1 MNKILWFAFFCCSI
15 GGILGCSSEKEI
27 RTEVSSGWQFRQKD
41 SGDWLP
47 ATVPG
52 TVHTDLLANGR
63 IEDPFY
69 RMNELGLQWI
79 DKKDWEYRT
88 EFSVDDELIGKKNQY
103 LVFQGLDTYADVYL
117 NGECIG
123 SVDNMFRT
131 WKFDVSGK
139 LKVGDNELRV
149 VLASPT
155 ARGLEEMKRYGL
167 RLSADNDQSE
177 RGGMGQDR
185 VSVYTRKAPY
195 HYGWDW
201 GPRLVTSGIWRPVI
215 IEAWSGM
222 KVEDVYIKQTEV
234 TRELATLSAD
244 IRVKADVGQEVEI
257 EITSDGKVL
266 ASGKKSLERG
276 ENNVSVPFEVESP
289 RLWWSNGLGEQNLYS
304 FKVRV
309 TGVEGVIAEK
319 EVTTGLRSLKL
330 VRKKDQGG
338 ESFGFE
344 LNGVPVFAKG
354 ANIIPNDVFLPRAN
368 REVYEKMVFDAA
380 NANMNML
387 RVWGGGI
394 YEDDVFFELCDKY
407 GIMVWHDFMFACAMY
422 PGNKEFLD
430 NVREE
435 AIDNVVRM
443 RNHPCIAL
451 WCGNN
456 ENALAWR
463 HGSPG
468 GWGWK
473 QQFTKEQQDTVFKA
487 YYDVFHDLLPRV
499 VSEYMPG
506 CDYWPSSPMAGPEP
520 TQHGLDGTTSG
531 DQHYWGVWHGFR
543 PLESYDEVTTRFCS
557 EYGFQSF
564 PEMSTIRTYALPEDY
579 DINSEVMKSHQ
590 RSYIGN
596 GRISDYMKMYYR
608 VPTDF
613 EQFIYMTHVLQGLST
628 KMAIEAHRRN
638 MPYCMGSL
646 VWQLNDCWPV
656 ASWSTTDYYHKWK
669 AAHYVMRDCFKEII
683 VAPKWRNDSMLVYVV
698 SDRLQPVEAEL
709 SIDVMDFSG
718 KIIYSEK
725 SNVEI
730 PANTSTV
737 LTGMKRSFLL
747 RGASGKDVFAVVRLT
762 AGGKNVDEKNV
773 YFEYHKDLNLPQEP
787 ELSILAREEG
797 KQKYILVTA
806 NKLACNVM
814 FALPDSTAFFSD
826 NYIDILPGRTYKI
839 NVKTDVPLAEIER
852 RIQYRYLR

>member
-167 RLSADNDQSE
+167 RLPADNDQSE

-394 YEDDVFFELCDKY
+394 YEDNVFFELCDKY

-638 MPYCMGSL
+638 RPYCMGSL

-683 VAPKWRNDSMLVYVV
+683 VAPKWQNDSMLVYVV

-709 SIDVMDFSG
+709 SVDVMDFSG

-806 NKLACNVM
+806 DKLACNVLLV
-814 FALPDSTAFFSD
+814 LPDSTVFFSD
-826 NYIDILPGRTYKI
+826 NYI
-839 NVKTDVPLAEIER
+839 VKTDIPLAEIER

>member
-167 RLSADNDQSE
+167 RLPADNDQSE

-330 VRKKDQGG
+330 VRKKDQWG

-579 DINSEVMKSHQ
+579 DINSDVMKSHQ

-638 MPYCMGSL
+638 RPYCMGSL

-709 SIDVMDFSG
+709 SVDVMDFSG

-806 NKLACNVM
+806 DKLACNVL
-814 FALPDSTAFFSD
+814 FVLPDSTAFFSD
-826 NYIDILPGRTYKI
+826 NYIDILPGQTYKI
-839 NVKTDVPLAEIER
+839 NVKTDIPLAEIER

>member
-1 MNKILWFAFFCCSI
+1 ML
-15 GGILGCSSEKEI
+15 
-27 RTEVSSGWQFRQKD
+27 WQFRQKD

-167 RLSADNDQSE
+167 RLPADNDQSE

-394 YEDDVFFELCDKY
+394 YEDNVFFELCDKY

-638 MPYCMGSL
+638 RPYCMGSL

-683 VAPKWRNDSMLVYVV
+683 VAPKWQNDSMLVYVV

-709 SIDVMDFSG
+709 SVDVMDFSG

-806 NKLACNVM
+806 DKLACNVL
-814 FALPDSTAFFSD
+814 FVLPDSTAFFSD
-826 NYIDILPGRTYKI
+826 NYIDILPGQTYKI
-839 NVKTDVPLAEIER
+839 NVKTDIPLAEIER

>member
-88 EFSVDDELIGKKNQY
+88 ELSVDDELINKKNQY
-103 LVFQGLDTYADVYL
+103 LVFKGLDTYADIYL

-123 SVDNMFRT
+123 SADNMFRT

-139 LKVGDNELRV
+139 LKAGDNELRV

-167 RLSADNDQSE
+167 RLPADNDQSE

-201 GPRLVTSGIWRPVI
+201 GPRLVASGIWRPVI

-257 EITSDGKVL
+257 EITSDGRVL

-309 TGVEGVIAEK
+309 TGVEGVVAEK

-330 VRKKDQGG
+330 VRKKDQWG

-368 REVYEKMVFDAA
+368 REVYEKMVSDAA

-387 RVWGGGI
+387 RIWGGGI

-435 AIDNVVRM
+435 AIDNVVRT

-487 YYDVFHDLLPRV
+487 YYDVFHDLLPHV

-579 DINSEVMKSHQ
+579 DINSDVMKSHQ

-669 AAHYVMRDCFKEII
+669 AAHYVMRDCFKELI

-709 SIDVMDFSG
+709 SVDVMDFSG

-806 NKLACNVM
+806 DKLACNVM
-814 FALPDSTAFFSD
+814 FVLPDSTAFFSD

-839 NVKTDVPLAEIER
+839 NVKTDIPLAEIER

>member
-88 EFSVDDELIGKKNQY
+88 EFSVDDELINKKNQY
-103 LVFQGLDTYADVYL
+103 LVFKGLDTYADIYL

-123 SVDNMFRT
+123 SADNMFRT

-139 LKVGDNELRV
+139 LKAGDNELRV

-167 RLSADNDQSE
+167 RLPADNDQSE

-201 GPRLVTSGIWRPVI
+201 GPRLVASGIWRPVI

-244 IRVKADVGQEVEI
+244 ICVKADVGQEVEI
-257 EITSDGKVL
+257 EITSDGRVL

-309 TGVEGVIAEK
+309 TGVEGIVAEK

-330 VRKKDQGG
+330 VRKKDQWG

-368 REVYEKMVFDAA
+368 REVYEKMVSDAA

-387 RVWGGGI
+387 RIWGGGI

-435 AIDNVVRM
+435 AIDNVVRT

-579 DINSEVMKSHQ
+579 DINSDVMKSHQ

-608 VPTDF
+608 VPTDL

-709 SIDVMDFSG
+709 SVDVMDFSG

-762 AGGKNVDEKNV
+762 GGGKNVDEKNV
-773 YFEYHKDLNLPQEP
+773 YFEYHKDLNLPQES

-806 NKLACNVM
+806 DKLACNVM
-814 FALPDSTAFFSD
+814 FVLPDSTAFFSD

-839 NVKTDVPLAEIER
+839 NVKTDIPLAEIER

>member
-15 GGILGCSSEKEI
+15 GGILGCSPEKEI
-27 RTEVSSGWQFRQKD
+27 RTEIASGWQFRQKD
-41 SGDWLP
+41 SGEWLP

-52 TVHTDLLANGR
+52 TVHTDLMANGK

-79 DKKDWEYRT
+79 DKKDWEYKT
-88 EFSVDDELIGKKNQY
+88 VFFVDGNLIEKKNQR
-103 LVFQGLDTYADVYL
+103 LIFKGLDTYADVYL
-117 NGECIG
+117 NGEQLG
-123 SVDNMFRT
+123 SADNMFRT
-131 WKFDVSGK
+131 WVFDIAGK
-139 LKVGDNELRV
+139 LKAGNNELRV
-149 VLASPT
+149 VFASPT
-155 ARGLEEMKRYGL
+155 RRGLEEMKRYGL
-167 RLSADNDQSE
+167 RLPADNDQSE
-177 RGGMGQDR
+177 RGEMGKDR

-201 GPRLVTSGIWRPVI
+201 GPRLVTSGIWRPVQL
-215 IEAWSGM
+215 EVWDGM
-222 KVEDVYIKQTEV
+222 KVEDVYIKQAEV
-234 TRELATLSAD
+234 SGKLAALSANV
-244 IRVKADVGQEVEI
+244 RVKADDVQNVEVEI
-257 EITSDGKVL
+257 LNDGKILVAAKEKL
-266 ASGKKSLERG
+266 KKG
-276 ENNVSVPFEVESP
+276 ENDISVPFDIVNP
-289 RLWWSNGLGEQNLYS
+289 RLWWSNGLGKQNLYT
-304 FKVRV
+304 FTIRV
-309 TGVEGVIAEK
+309 KGDRGIIAEK
-319 EVTTGLRSLKL
+319 EITTGLRSLKL
-330 VRKKDQGG
+330 VRKKDQWG

-344 LNGVPVFAKG
+344 LNGIPVFAKG
-354 ANIIPNDVFLPRAN
+354 ANVIPNDIFLPRVTP
-368 REVYEKMVFDAA
+368 ELYEKMIADAA

-387 RVWGGGI
+387 RIWGGGI
-394 YEDDVFFELCDKY
+394 YEDDVFFELCDRY

-422 PGNKEFLD
+422 PGNEEFLN
-430 NVREE
+430 NVRQE
-435 AIDNVVRM
+435 AIDNVVRL

-499 VSEYMPG
+499 VDEYMPG

-564 PEMSTIRTYALPEDY
+564 PEMSTIQKYALPEDY
-579 DINSEVMKSHQ
+579 DIDSDVMKSHQ

-596 GRISDYMKMYYR
+596 GRILDYMKMYYR
-608 VPTDF
+608 VPEDF

-646 VWQLNDCWPV
+646 VWQLNDCWSV

-669 AAHYVMRDCFKEII
+669 AAHYMIRDCFKEVI
-683 VAPKWRNDSMLVYVV
+683 VAPKWRNDSLLVYAV
-698 SDRLQPVEAEL
+698 SDRLRPMNAEL
-709 SIDVMDFSG
+709 CIEVMDFSG
-718 KIIYSEK
+718 KIICMEK
-725 SNVEI
+725 SDVEI

-737 LTGMKRSFLL
+737 LAGTKCSSLL
-747 RGASGKDVFAVVRLT
+747 RGLTGADVLAVIRLT
-762 AGGKNVDEKNV
+762 SEGQVVDEKNM
-773 YFEYHKDLNLPQEP
+773 YFEYHKDLNLPKDP
-787 ELSILAREEG
+787 GLSIRVQEEG
-797 KQKYILVTA
+797 KDKYILVTA
-806 NKLACNVM
+806 NELACNVM
-814 FALPDSTAFFSD
+814 FALPGGMAFFSD

-839 NVKTDVPLAEIER
+839 KVKTELSLAEIER
-852 RIQYRYLR
+852 QIKYRYLR

>member
-1 MNKILWFAFFCCSI
+1 MNKILWFFFFCCSI
-15 GGILGCSSEKEI
+15 GGILGCSSEKEVK
-27 RTEVSSGWQFRQKD
+27 TEISSGWRFRQRD
-41 SGDWLP
+41 SGVWMP

-52 TVHTDLLANGR
+52 TVHTDLLSNGK

-88 EFSVDDELIGKKNQY
+88 VFLVDDDLRGKKNQW
-103 LVFQGLDTYADVYL
+103 LTFKGLDTYADVYL
-117 NGECIG
+117 NGELIG
-123 SVDNMFRT
+123 VTDNMFRT
-131 WKFDVSGK
+131 WKFDVSDK
-139 LKVGDNELRV
+139 LKHGDNELRV
-149 VLASPT
+149 VFASPT
-155 ARGLEEMKRYGL
+155 RRGLEEMNRYGL
-167 RLSADNDQSE
+167 RLPADNDQSE
-177 RGGMGQDR
+177 RGEMGQDR

-215 IEAWSGM
+215 LEAWDGI

-234 TRELATLSAD
+234 TEKLATLNAD
-244 IRVKADVGQEVEI
+244 IQIEADVIQNVKIEVES
-257 EITSDGKVL
+257 EGKIL
-266 ASGKKSLERG
+266 ASAEQRLEKGK
-276 ENNVSVPFEVESP
+276 NDVSIPFEIPSP
-289 RLWWSNGLGEQNLYS
+289 RLWWSNGLGKQNLYV
-304 FKVRV
+304 FKIRV
-309 TGVEGVIAEK
+309 TGDDGIVAEK

-330 VRKKDQGG
+330 VRKKDQWG

-344 LNGVPVFAKG
+344 INGVPVFAKG
-354 ANIIPNDVFLPRAN
+354 ANMIPNDIFLPRVT
-368 REVYEKMVFDAA
+368 REQYEKMVSDAA
-380 NANMNML
+380 NANMNMI

-394 YEDDVFFELCDKY
+394 YEDDAFFELCDKY
-407 GIMVWHDFMFACAMY
+407 GIMVWQDFMFACAMY
-422 PGNKEFLD
+422 PGNKAFLD

-435 AIDNVVRM
+435 AIDNVVRL
-443 RNHPCIAL
+443 RNHPSIAL

-487 YYDVFHDLLPRV
+487 YYDVFHDILPAV
-499 VSEYMPG
+499 VNQYMPG
-506 CDYWPSSPMAGPEP
+506 SDYWPSSPMAGPEP

-564 PEMSTIRTYALPEDY
+564 PEMSTIQTYALPEDY
-579 DINSEVMKSHQ
+579 DIYSDVMKSHQ

-596 GRISDYMKMYYR
+596 GRILDYMKMYYR
-608 VPTDF
+608 VPEDF
-613 EQFIYMTHVLQGLST
+613 EQFIYMTHVLQAFST

-669 AAHYVMRDCFKEII
+669 AAHYMIRDCFKEII
-683 VAPKWRNDSMLVYVV
+683 IAPKWQNDSLLVYGV
-698 SDRLQPVEAEL
+698 SDHLQSKDVEL
-709 SIDVMDFSG
+709 SVEVMDFSG
-718 KIIYSEK
+718 QIIHSEK
-725 SNVEI
+725 FEVEI
-730 PANTSTV
+730 PANTSMILAKLERPV
-737 LTGMKRSFLL
+737 LLQAR
-747 RGASGKDVFAVVRLT
+747 SGKEVFVTVRLT
-762 AGGKNVDEKNV
+762 SGELVIDEKNV
-773 YFEYHKDLNLPQEP
+773 YFEYHKDLNLSREP
-787 ELSILAREEG
+787 GLSIQVQKEG
-797 KQKYILVTA
+797 KEKYIVVTTER
-806 NKLACNVM
+806 LACNVM
-814 FALPDSTAFFSD
+814 FAIPGESAFFSD

-839 NVKTDVPLAEIER
+839 NVKTDLSPGEIEQK
-852 RIQYRYLR
+852 IQYRFLY

>member
-167 RLSADNDQSE
+167 RLPADNDQSE

-201 GPRLVTSGIWRPVI
+201 GPRLVASGIWRPVI

-257 EITSDGKVL
+257 EITSDGRVL

-368 REVYEKMVFDAA
+368 REVYEKMVSDAA

-387 RVWGGGI
+387 RIWGGGI

-435 AIDNVVRM
+435 AIDNVVRT

-487 YYDVFHDLLPRV
+487 YYDVFHDLLPHV

-683 VAPKWRNDSMLVYVV
+683 VAPKWQNDSMLVYVV

-709 SIDVMDFSG
+709 SVDVMDFSG

-806 NKLACNVM
+806 DKLACNVL
-814 FALPDSTAFFSD
+814 FVLPDSTAFFSD

-839 NVKTDVPLAEIER
+839 NVKTDIPLAEIER

>member
-167 RLSADNDQSE
+167 RLPADNDQSE

-330 VRKKDQGG
+330 VRKKDQWG

-579 DINSEVMKSHQ
+579 DINSDVMKSHQ

-638 MPYCMGSL
+638 RPYCMGSL

-683 VAPKWRNDSMLVYVV
+683 VAPKWQNDSMLVYVV

-709 SIDVMDFSG
+709 SVDVMDFSG

-806 NKLACNVM
+806 DKLACNVL
-814 FALPDSTAFFSD
+814 FVLPDSTAFFSD
-826 NYIDILPGRTYKI
+826 NYIDILPGQTYKI
-839 NVKTDVPLAEIER
+839 NVKTDIPLAEIER

>member
-1 MNKILWFAFFCCSI
+1 MSKILWFAFFCCSI
-15 GGILGCSSEKEI
+15 GGLLGCSSEKEI
-27 RTEVSSGWQFRQKD
+27 RTEIASGWQFRQRD
-41 SGDWLP
+41 SGEWFP

-52 TVHTDLLANGR
+52 TVHTDLMANGK

-69 RMNELGLQWI
+69 RLNELGMQWI
-79 DKKDWEYRT
+79 DKKDWEYKT
-88 EFSVDDELIGKKNQY
+88 VFPVDGDLIEKKNQRLTFY
-103 LVFQGLDTYADVYL
+103 GLDTYADVFL
-117 NGECIG
+117 NGERLG
-123 SVDNMFRT
+123 VANNMFRT
-131 WKFDVSGK
+131 WVFDISGK
-139 LKVGDNELRV
+139 LKAGDNELRV
-149 VLASPT
+149 VFDSPT
-155 ARGLEEMKRYGL
+155 RRGLEEMKRYGL
-167 RLSADNDQSE
+167 RLPADNDQSE
-177 RGGMGQDR
+177 RGGMGKDR

-201 GPRLVTSGIWRPVI
+201 GPRLVTSGIWRPVLL
-215 IEAWSGM
+215 EAWDGM
-222 KVEDVYIKQTEV
+222 KVENVYIRQADVSEK
-234 TRELATLSAD
+234 LATLSAD
-244 IRVKADVGQEVEI
+244 VRVKADDGQNVEI
-257 EITSDGKVL
+257 EVSNDGKILV
-266 ASGKKSLERG
+266 AVKEKLEKG
-276 ENNVSVPFEVESP
+276 ENDISVPFDIVNP
-289 RLWWSNGLGEQNLYS
+289 RLWWSNGLGKQNLYT
-304 FKVRV
+304 FTVRV
-309 TGVEGVIAEK
+309 KGDRGMVAEK

-330 VRKKDQGG
+330 VRKKDQWG

-354 ANIIPNDVFLPRAN
+354 ANIIPNDIFLPRVTP
-368 REVYEKMVFDAA
+368 ELYEKMVADAA

-394 YEDDVFFELCDKY
+394 YEDDVFFKLCDRY

-422 PGNKEFLD
+422 PGNEEFL
-430 NVREE
+430 NNIRQE
-435 AIDNVVRM
+435 AIDNVVRL

-473 QQFTKEQQDTVFKA
+473 QQFTKEEQDTVFKA

-499 VSEYMPG
+499 VDEYMPG

-564 PEMSTIRTYALPEDY
+564 PEMSTIQKYALPEDY
-579 DINSEVMKSHQ
+579 DIDSDVMKSHQ

-608 VPTDF
+608 VPKDF

-646 VWQLNDCWPV
+646 VWQLNDCWQV

-669 AAHYVMRDCFKEII
+669 AAHYMIRDCFKEVI
-683 VAPKWRNDSMLVYVV
+683 VAPKWQNDSLLVYAV
-698 SDRLQPVEAEL
+698 SDRSQPTNAEL
-709 SIDVMDFSG
+709 SVEVMDFFG
-718 KIIYSEK
+718 KVVYAEK
-725 SNVEI
+725 ANVEV

-737 LTGMKRSFLL
+737 LVRMERSSLL
-747 RGASGKDVFAVVRLT
+747 RGVTGTDALAVIRLT
-762 AGGKNVDEKNV
+762 SGGRVVDEKNV
-773 YFEYHKDLNLPQEP
+773 YFEYHKNLNLPKDP
-787 ELSILAREEG
+787 GLSVRVQGEG
-797 KQKYILVTA
+797 KEKYILVTT

-814 FALPDSTAFFSD
+814 FALSGGTAFFSD
-826 NYIDILPGRTYKI
+826 NYIDILPRRTYKI
-839 NVKTDVPLAEIER
+839 DVKTELSPAEIER
-852 RIQYRYLR
+852 QIKYRYLH

>member
-167 RLSADNDQSE
+167 RLPADNDQSE

-394 YEDDVFFELCDKY
+394 YEDNVVFELCDKY

-638 MPYCMGSL
+638 RPYCMGSL

-683 VAPKWRNDSMLVYVV
+683 VAPKWQNDSMLVYVV

-709 SIDVMDFSG
+709 SVDVMDFSG

-806 NKLACNVM
+806 DKLACNVLYV
-814 FALPDSTAFFSD
+814 LPDSTAFFSD
-826 NYIDILPGRTYKI
+826 NYIDILPGQTYKI
-839 NVKTDVPLAEIER
+839 NVKTDIPLAEIER